1 MESGVD
7 LSIAIEIIERKIA
20 NLNMKIVENNA
31 NPALKEELD
40 ELLNMKKEI
49 YKGNKLLINK
59 IVNNEKESND
69 WFKREN

>member
-31 NPALKEELD
+31 NSALKEELD

-69 WFKREN
+69 

>member
-31 NPALKEELD
+31 SSALKEELD